1 MVDRLACAKNQV
13 RLLEQV
19 NKELDEE
26 LHKAIEK
33 NTAQGIIIS
42 TREVSISQQ
51 AIQIKKLQARIDQP
65 STWDSH
71 MIDDSLP
78 FDSALNSEVLKLE
91 NKIDQLVGR
100 KEYIATNVS
109 DIYREKYPSVFQP
122 VPYPYTH
129 PIRDISAGGGK
140 VKK

>member
-1 MVDRLACAKNQV
+1 MVDRLTGCQNQV
-13 RLLEQV
+13 QLLEQV

-26 LHKAIEK
+26 LHKAIQK
-33 NTAQGIIIS
+33 TTAQGIIIS
-42 TREVSISQQ
+42 THEVSIGQQ
-51 AIQIKKLQARIDQP
+51 TIQIK
-65 STWDSH
+65 
-71 MIDDSLP
+71 
-78 FDSALNSEVLKLE
+78 KLE

-129 PIRDISAGGGK
+129 PIRAVPMYARVNK
-140 VKK
+140 